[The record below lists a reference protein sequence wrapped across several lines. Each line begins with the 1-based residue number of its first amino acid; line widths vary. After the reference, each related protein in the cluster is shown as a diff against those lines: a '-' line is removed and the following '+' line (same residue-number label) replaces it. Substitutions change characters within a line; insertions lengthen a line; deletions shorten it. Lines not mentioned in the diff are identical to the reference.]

1 MGAVR
6 AFLKAVER
14 LARNGDISIDDA
26 YRFAKQQFGEVSDL
40 MKLQINK
47 LFKQKQAPGIKNKK
61 EGEVIDVSFK
71 PGEIKKVM

>member
-14 LARNGDISIDDA
+14 LARNGDIDIDDA

-47 LFKQKQAPGIKNKK
+47 LLKQISAELRQH
-61 EGEVIDVSFK
+61 
-71 PGEIKKVM
+71 